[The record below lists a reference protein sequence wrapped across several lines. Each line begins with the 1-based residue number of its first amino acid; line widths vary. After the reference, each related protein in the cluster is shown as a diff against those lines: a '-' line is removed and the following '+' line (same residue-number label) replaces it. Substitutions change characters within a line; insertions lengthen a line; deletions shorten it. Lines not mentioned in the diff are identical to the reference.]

1 MPQQAPSEQTH
12 NRQVQT
18 EQASVEVPI
27 VEVNE
32 PAKVVTVPVST
43 IAEEAPCCHDE
54 KQ

>member
-1 MPQQAPSEQTH
+1 MAPSEQTH

-18 EQASVEVPI
+18 EQAAVEAPI
-27 VEVNE
+27 VVETE